1 MGSEA
6 LVEAVHELKAESL
19 STMFKTSSAMSLIEK
34 IADAYHRHF
43 RHLMT
48 HYQDTKDP
56 SETIR
61 LRDRLVREVF
71 GE

>member
-1 MGSEA
+1 
-6 LVEAVHELKAESL
+6 
-19 STMFKTSSAMSLIEK
+19 MFKTSSAMSLIEK